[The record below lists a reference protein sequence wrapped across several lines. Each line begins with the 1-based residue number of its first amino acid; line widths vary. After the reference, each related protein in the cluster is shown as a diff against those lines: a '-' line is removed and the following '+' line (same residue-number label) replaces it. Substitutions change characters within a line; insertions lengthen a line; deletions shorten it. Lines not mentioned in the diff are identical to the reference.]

1 MRDLQDALL
10 RTGLPKAAL
19 ETRRPAASNYVLTLK
34 DLRRFEE
41 VKSLLRKTIP
51 VARRVLGEGH
61 DTTLRMKWDY
71 ADVLCEDPAATL
83 DDLNE
88 AVTTIEETAQTARRV
103 LGGAHPDTAGI
114 ERRLLKA
121 RAALRARG
129 GDVEAMPPGDA

>member
-34 DLRRFEE
+34 GLLRFEE

-71 ADVLCEDPAATL
+71 ADVLYADPDATL
-83 DDLNE
+83 DDLRE
-88 AVTTIEETAQTARRV
+88 AVTTLEETAPIARRV
-103 LGGAHPDTAGI
+103 LGGSHPLTEEIDD
-114 ERRLLKA
+114 ELRNA
-121 RAALRARG
+121 RAALAARE
-129 GDVEAMPPGDA
+129 GDLCEALEAI

>member
-71 ADVLCEDPAATL
+71 ADVLYADPDATL
-83 DDLNE
+83 DDLRE
-88 AVTTIEETAQTARRV
+88 AVTTLEELERIARRV
-103 LGGAHPDTAGI
+103 LGGEHPRTMRIDVDLRA
-114 ERRLLKA
+114 A
-121 RAALRARG
+121 RAALAAR
-129 GDVEAMPPGDA
+129 ETPSPRTA